1 MPINETIIYHG
12 NCKWSFSFYFLV
24 LYSGNWMPFWS
35 ELIHCYGTANF
46 TPDAQV
52 LRQQYMVLISAIIL
66 ASLQSFQCA
75 DCAPGAR
82 STWHDAVASP
92 SCLVRRQRGLRGSIA
107 GLSGSCG
114 WLQDSRA
121 VAQVVSGTFQVSYGI
136 ELNMNRFLIYI
147 LRL

>member
-1 MPINETIIYHG
+1 MATASEVFQFI
-12 NCKWSFSFYFLV
+12 FLV

-35 ELIHCYGTANF
+35 ELIHCYGTTNF

-52 LRQQYMVLISAIIL
+52 LRQQYTYIMVLISVIIL

-82 STWHDAVASP
+82 STWHDAVTSP
-92 SCLVRRQRGLRGSIA
+92 SCLVRWQRGLRGSIA

-121 VAQVVSGTFQVSYGI
+121 VAQVVSGTFQVSYAM
-136 ELNMNRFLIYI
+136 ELNMDRYIIYI
-147 LRL
+147 ILF

>member
-1 MPINETIIYHG
+1 MATASEVFQFI
-12 NCKWSFSFYFLV
+12 FLV

-52 LRQQYMVLISAIIL
+52 LRQQYIMVLISVIIL
-66 ASLQSFQCA
+66 ASLQSFQFA

-82 STWHDAVASP
+82 STWHDAVTSP
-92 SCLVRRQRGLRGSIA
+92 SCLVRWQWGLRGSIA

-121 VAQVVSGTFQVSYGI
+121 VAQVVSGTFQVSYGM
-136 ELNMNRFLIYI
+136 ELNMDRYI
-147 LRL
+147 IFIIFF